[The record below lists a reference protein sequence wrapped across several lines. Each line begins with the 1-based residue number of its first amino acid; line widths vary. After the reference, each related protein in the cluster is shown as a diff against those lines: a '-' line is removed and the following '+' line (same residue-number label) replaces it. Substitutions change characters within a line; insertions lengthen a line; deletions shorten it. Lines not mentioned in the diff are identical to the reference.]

1 MKDHQIATDLGS
13 WFKERPKWMQEA
25 ACLLLTKGRLAN
37 EDFDALADKC
47 MREAGTEDP
56 TAAAS
61 FPADPFHAQ
70 NTSPLRLCTIGN
82 VKGINALAPR
92 SPLDF
97 GPGNMAVVY
106 GGNGSGKSGYVR
118 ILKHVCGARN
128 PGELHPNVFAD
139 DGATQSA
146 EIKYSIDN
154 QERRVSWNTSDGV
167 QADLRPVDIFDADC
181 GRMYLE
187 SESEVTYE
195 PPALLF
201 FSDLIAVCGQVARR
215 IDGKL
220 EMCASKK
227 PQMPSEYADTVAG
240 EWYASLSATTP
251 PDEIATHAKWE
262 TQNDTRVAGLEKRLA
277 EKTPADRARELLAK
291 KGHAECLIQGI
302 EDLLSKLNDEN
313 CRRILKLKK
322 DKRIKREAAQ
332 AAATKVFSGAPLD
345 GIGTEAW
352 RLLWEQ
358 ARRYSED
365 HAYRGQPFP
374 YLDAEARCVLCHQ
387 PLLDDARHRLTTFE
401 EFIKGQAERDAKDAE
416 KALEDAMA
424 TIGDIPTDQAIK
436 TQCDAGGLTY
446 QGDKPPIVKSAD
458 ALRQRKEKLLE
469 VDTMDELP
477 QVPDCAAWL
486 QETKKLASGYA
497 EAATACQEDAASD
510 TRPQLQAQLRE
521 LKAKKWVSEQ
531 SDAIREEIERL
542 KSVDRLEKAKRLTDT
557 RGLSR
562 KKGEIAEALITEAF
576 VKRFRNELAALGAS
590 RVKVELVKKRVEHGR
605 VLHELR
611 LAKARSGV
619 PRDVLSEGEHRV
631 VSLAA
636 FLADVTGK
644 LQPAPFV
651 FDDPISSLDQ
661 DFEEAVVQRLVRL
674 SSDRQVIVFTHRLS
688 FLVLFQEYGKRE
700 GREPK
705 VTCVRCEA
713 WGTGEPGDTPL
724 FAKKPDKALNAL
736 LNENLAKARRAH
748 DEEGQ
753 TAYAPLAKSI
763 CSDLRILLERMI
775 ECELLADV
783 VQRFRR
789 AVNTQGKLDKLAR
802 ITPEDCKL
810 FDDMMTKYSRYEHS
824 QPNEAPVVLPT
835 PDELKADLEALRD
848 WRSAFVNR
856 TMT

>member
-1 MKDHQIATDLGS
+1 MNDLNT
-13 WFKERPKWMQEA
+13 WFKDRPRWMQEA
-25 ACLLLTKGRLAN
+25 ASLLLMKGRLAE
-37 EDFDALADKC
+37 EDIVALLDRC
-47 MREAGTEDP
+47 LQEDDSEGEAT
-56 TAAAS
+56 TAS
-61 FPADPFHAQ
+61 FPADAFLAQ
-70 NTSPLRLCTIGN
+70 SASALRLCTIGN
-82 VKGINALAPR
+82 VNGINALAPR
-92 SPLDF
+92 CPLDF
-97 GPGNMAVVY
+97 GLDNMAVVY

-118 ILKHVCGARN
+118 ILKHVCGARS
-128 PGELHPNVFAD
+128 PGALHPNVFED
-139 DGATQSA
+139 DGSKQSA
-146 EIKYSIDN
+146 DIKYSIDN
-154 QERRVSWNTSDGV
+154 KERQVSWSASDGV

-446 QGDKPPIVKSAD
+446 QG
-458 ALRQRKEKLLE
+458 
-469 VDTMDELP
+469 
-477 QVPDCAAWL
+477 
-486 QETKKLASGYA
+486 
-497 EAATACQEDAASD
+497 
-510 TRPQLQAQLRE
+510 
-521 LKAKKWVSEQ
+521 
-531 SDAIREEIERL
+531 
-542 KSVDRLEKAKRLTDT
+542 
-557 RGLSR
+557 
-562 KKGEIAEALITEAF
+562 
-576 VKRFRNELAALGAS
+576 
-590 RVKVELVKKRVEHGR
+590 
-605 VLHELR
+605 
-611 LAKARSGV
+611 
-619 PRDVLSEGEHRV
+619 
-631 VSLAA
+631 
-636 FLADVTGK
+636 
-644 LQPAPFV
+644 
-651 FDDPISSLDQ
+651 
-661 DFEEAVVQRLVRL
+661 
-674 SSDRQVIVFTHRLS
+674 
-688 FLVLFQEYGKRE
+688 
-700 GREPK
+700 
-705 VTCVRCEA
+705 
-713 WGTGEPGDTPL
+713 
-724 FAKKPDKALNAL
+724 
-736 LNENLAKARRAH
+736 
-748 DEEGQ
+748 
-753 TAYAPLAKSI
+753 
-763 CSDLRILLERMI
+763 
-775 ECELLADV
+775 
-783 VQRFRR
+783 
-789 AVNTQGKLDKLAR
+789 
-802 ITPEDCKL
+802 
-810 FDDMMTKYSRYEHS
+810 
-824 QPNEAPVVLPT
+824 
-835 PDELKADLEALRD
+835 
-848 WRSAFVNR
+848 
-856 TMT
+856 